1 MAMKKSAQVDTQG
14 SGLKK
19 ALAFL
24 GTATPIVIRV
34 VQTLRDNP
42 EIADYVRS
50 QADRLKRNDKS
61 SPEAML
67 ATLDA
72 LREQVT
78 LLTESA
84 DDEQE
89 AAQAAAWSAKL
100 DSASRAA
107 QLLAAPGSTAK
118 QRKTLKKQIDALRE
132 DIFTA
137 YVTELDEDS
146 KATKKK

>member
-1 MAMKKSAQVDTQG
+1 MAAKKSAQVETKG
-14 SGLKK
+14 GGLKK
-19 ALAFL
+19 AISFL
-24 GTATPIVIRV
+24 GMATPVVIRI
-34 VQTLRDNP
+34 VQAMRDNP
-42 EIADYVRS
+42 EIWDFVTE
-50 QADRLKRNDKS
+50 QIDKLKRNDKAT
-61 SPEAML
+61 PEAML

-107 QLLAAPGSTAK
+107 QFLAAPGSTAK
-118 QRKTLKKQIDALRE
+118 QRRTLKKQIDALRQ
-132 DIFTA
+132 DIFSA
-137 YVTELDEDS
+137 YVTEIDEDAKS
-146 KATKKK
+146 AKK

>member
-1 MAMKKSAQVDTQG
+1 MAAKKFAQVDTR
-14 SGLKK
+14 SSSLKK

-24 GTATPIVIRV
+24 SAATPIVIRV
-34 VQTLRDNP
+34 VQTMRDNP
-42 EIADYVRS
+42 EISDFVKEQLAKLR
-50 QADRLKRNDKS
+50 RHDKAT
-61 SPEAML
+61 PEAML
-67 ATLDA
+67 ATLEA

-89 AAQAAAWSAKL
+89 AAKAAAWSAKL

-118 QRKTLKKQIDALRE
+118 QRKTLKKQIDSLRQ
-132 DIFTA
+132 DIFAA
-137 YVTELDEDS
+137 YVTELDEDAKS
-146 KATKKK
+146 AKK

>member
-1 MAMKKSAQVDTQG
+1 MKEQLEKLRRHD
-14 SGLKK
+14 K
-19 ALAFL
+19 A
-24 GTATPIVIRV
+24 T
-34 VQTLRDNP
+34 
-42 EIADYVRS
+42 
-50 QADRLKRNDKS
+50 
-61 SPEAML
+61 PEAML

-89 AAQAAAWSAKL
+89 AAKAAAWSAKL

-118 QRKTLKKQIDALRE
+118 QRKTLKKQIDSLRQ
-132 DIFTA
+132 DIFAA
-137 YVTELDEDS
+137 YVTELDEDAKS
-146 KATKKK
+146 AKK